1 MALNLTLKP
10 FERIVVNGC
19 MMRNGGRKSSIT
31 VETRADIIREA
42 DILRPYDD
50 ASPVSTAYFL
60 IQSALIQP
68 ENHDDLRKAAQVQLA
83 ALVGVFAPPHSQIVF
98 ETANLVSTDRLFQ
111 ALRCLRP
118 LIRRERELLGIET
131 PGPSWLSTP
140 EAPAPSSSSSS
151 SPATPMAAT
160 ERRRA

>member
-31 VETRADIIREA
+31 VETRADIIRET
-42 DILRPYDD
+42 DILRPYED

-68 ENHDDLRKAAQVQLA
+68 EHHDDLRKAAQVQLA

-98 ETANLVSTDRLFQ
+98 ETANLVSTDQLFQ

-131 PGPSWLSTP
+131 PGPSWLSAPEAP
-140 EAPAPSSSSSS
+140 EAPAPSS